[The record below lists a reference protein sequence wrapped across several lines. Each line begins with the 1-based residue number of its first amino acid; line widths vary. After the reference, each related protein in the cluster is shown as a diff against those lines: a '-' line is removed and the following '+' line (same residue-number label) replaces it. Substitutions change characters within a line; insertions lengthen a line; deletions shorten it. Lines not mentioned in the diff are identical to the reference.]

1 MKKINL
7 TKIAK
12 KTGLSIG
19 YISNLKNGRKTNP
32 TLKTIIALSFTL
44 RVKPTLDA
52 IVKKLNNKPHSR
64 ENISSL
70 SRDTGTR
77 QTGLNK
83 ADV

>member
-32 TLKTIIALSFTL
+32 TLKTIIALSFAL

-52 IVKKLNNKPHSR
+52 IVKKLNKG
-64 ENISSL
+64 
-70 SRDTGTR
+70 GT
-77 QTGLNK
+77 N
-83 ADV
+83 V

>member
-32 TLKTIIALSFTL
+32 TLKTIIALSFAL

-52 IVKKLNNKPHSR
+52 IVKKLNNKP
-64 ENISSL
+64 
-70 SRDTGTR
+70 TAGKT
-77 QTGLNK
+77 
-83 ADV
+83 